1 MMRKINP
8 LTIQDVE
15 RLAHMLARKLM
26 TWDEKIPNFS
36 SRYPNIL
43 ESCLL
48 TPFQT
53 FGKKDLYPGLYK
65 KGAILFYLM
74 IKNHPFQNGNKRI
87 AVTALLV
94 FLFSNSQ
101 WLKVPK
107 EKLYKFAVWVAES
120 DPDMKNGVLVAI
132 EDFIKRNT
140 HSVR

>member
-1 MMRKINP
+1 MRSVKP

-15 RLAHMLARKLM
+15 RLAHTLARKLM
-26 TWDEKIPNFS
+26 AWNEKIPAFAT
-36 SRYPNIL
+36 RYPNIL

-53 FGKKDLYPGLYK
+53 FGKKDLYPTFHK
-65 KGAILFYLM
+65 KTAILFYLM

-94 FLFSNSQ
+94 FLFNNGQ

-120 DPDMKNGVLVAI
+120 DPDLKGGVLVAI
-132 EDFIKRNT
+132 EDF
-140 HSVR
+140 VRKNIYPVK